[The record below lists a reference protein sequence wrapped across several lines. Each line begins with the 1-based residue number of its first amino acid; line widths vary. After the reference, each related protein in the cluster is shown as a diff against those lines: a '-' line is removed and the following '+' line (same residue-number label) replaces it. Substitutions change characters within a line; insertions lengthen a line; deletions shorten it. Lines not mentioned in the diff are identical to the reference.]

1 MSNVAQMR
9 ERQGKSFHTLEG
21 SSNPTHGVGGRKEA
35 SQPKAKPSIVKIDKL
50 NTEVC
55 AWH

>member
-9 ERQGKSFHTLEG
+9 EWQGKSFHTLEG
-21 SSNPTHGVGGRKEA
+21 SSNPTHGVGGRNEA